1 LRRLTNTRTDLAN
14 RNDSTRELNGDAIII
29 SLECDSFTVQSFR
42 TDNFSISMQ
51 ALIEQMEE
59 LRNCLDSD
67 MHVLAGNSP
76 MARGVTGNKIDTST
90 MTMVELVVASNAI
103 VLFTGV
109 AINLSIVLQEA
120 ATNRLLLFRGTKYEA
135 LAESVIADIGS
146 THITELKHE

>member
-1 LRRLTNTRTDLAN
+1 
-14 RNDSTRELNGDAIII
+14 
-29 SLECDSFTVQSFR
+29 
-42 TDNFSISMQ
+42 
-51 ALIEQMEE
+51 
-59 LRNCLDSD
+59 
-67 MHVLAGNSP
+67 